1 MGLFSKLK
9 NVLFEEE
16 EVEIPVITKKT
27 EEEPKKMREQRY
39 NPPSFDTE
47 EIDVTPSKDSISRF
61 RNVKRDIEIDV
72 SSDDV
77 KTQEIPI
84 SLEKEQEETKSP
96 FLSFDEDEFERVNLK
111 IKENEEKQI
120 KQEKHEKHEKQ
131 EKEKQNLKKKEE
143 PRRVE
148 TLKKF
153 KPSPVISPVYGILDK
168 NYKKEDIV
176 EKGNDIV
183 TTFEEVSVETVRKKA
198 FGTLVDDIESS
209 LGEEKTIVKEE
220 KQDERSI
227 DEILTDSI
235 DEMISLDEE
244 IEIPI
249 MSGESSS
256 VEDLLEENVEEEKED
271 DDAKDI
277 EKSNLENEEPIL
289 DNDEIEL
296 PTFEDLNEENLDDRL
311 KMEDSSILE
320 KTDTIKMLD
329 NIENELDD
337 VKADKELLED
347 TTETDLFNLI
357 DSMYENREED
367 K

>member
-27 EEEPKKMREQRY
+27 EEEPKNLREQRY

-47 EIDVTPSKDSISRF
+47 EIDVVPPRDNISRF

-72 SSDDV
+72 SNDDV
-77 KTQEIPI
+77 KTQEIPL
-84 SLEKEQEETKSP
+84 SSEKEEENKSP
-96 FLSFDEDEFERVNLK
+96 FLSFDEDEFERVNAK
-111 IKENEEKQI
+111 IKENEEKEI
-120 KQEKHEKHEKQ
+120 KQEKHEKQ
-131 EKEKQNLKKKEE
+131 EKEKQNPKKKEE
-143 PRRVE
+143 PRRTE
-148 TLKKF
+148 APKRF

-168 NYKKEDIV
+168 NYKKEDII

-249 MSGESSS
+249 MSGESSN

-271 DDAKDI
+271 DDYQEI
-277 EKSNLENEEPIL
+277 EEPIL

-296 PTFEDLNEENLDDRL
+296 PSFEDLSEENSDNEQ
-311 KMEDSSILE
+311 KVEDSSILE

-329 NIENELDD
+329 DIEDELDD
-337 VKADKELLED
+337 VKANKELLED

>member
-27 EEEPKKMREQRY
+27 EEEPKNLREQRY

-47 EIDVTPSKDSISRF
+47 EIDVVPPRDNISRF

-72 SSDDV
+72 SNDDV
-77 KTQEIPI
+77 KTQEIPL
-84 SLEKEQEETKSP
+84 SSEKEEENKSP
-96 FLSFDEDEFERVNLK
+96 FLSFDEDEFERVNAK

-120 KQEKHEKHEKQ
+120 KQEKHEKQ
-131 EKEKQNLKKKEE
+131 EKEKQNPKKKEE
-143 PRRVE
+143 PRRTE
-148 TLKKF
+148 APKRF

-168 NYKKEDIV
+168 NYKKEDII

-249 MSGESSS
+249 MSGESSN

-271 DDAKDI
+271 DDYQEI
-277 EKSNLENEEPIL
+277 EEPIL

-296 PTFEDLNEENLDDRL
+296 PSFEDLSEENSDNEQ
-311 KMEDSSILE
+311 KVEDSSILE

-329 NIENELDD
+329 DIEDELDD
-337 VKADKELLED
+337 VKANKELLED

>member
-27 EEEPKKMREQRY
+27 EEEPKNLREQRY

-47 EIDVTPSKDSISRF
+47 EIDVSPSRDNISRF

-72 SSDDV
+72 SNDDV

-84 SLEKEQEETKSP
+84 SMEKEEEENKSP
-96 FLSFDEDEFERVNLK
+96 FLSFDEDEFERVNAK

-120 KQEKHEKHEKQ
+120 KQEKHEKQ
-131 EKEKQNLKKKEE
+131 EKEKQNPKRKEE
-143 PRRVE
+143 PRRTE
-148 TLKKF
+148 APKRF

-176 EKGNDIV
+176 AKNEVIP
-183 TTFEEVSVETVRKKA
+183 TFEEVSVETVRKKA

-209 LGEEKTIVKEE
+209 LGEENVVIKEE
-220 KQDERSI
+220 QQDDRSI

-249 MSGESSS
+249 MSSDNSS
-256 VEDLLEENVEEEKED
+256 VEDLLEESVEEEREEEKD
-271 DDAKDI
+271 DSQEI

-289 DNDEIEL
+289 ENNEIEL
-296 PTFEDLNEENLDDRL
+296 PTFEDLNEEDERE
-311 KMEDSSILE
+311 KKEDSLLE

-329 NIENELDD
+329 DIEDELDD
-337 VKADKELLED
+337 FKTNKELLED

>member
-27 EEEPKKMREQRY
+27 EEEPKNLREQRY

-47 EIDVTPSKDSISRF
+47 EIDVSPSRDNISRF

-72 SSDDV
+72 SNDDV
-77 KTQEIPI
+77 KTQEI
-84 SLEKEQEETKSP
+84 SLSSEKEEENKSP
-96 FLSFDEDEFERVNLK
+96 FLSFDEDEFERVNAK

-120 KQEKHEKHEKQ
+120 KQEKHEKQ
-131 EKEKQNLKKKEE
+131 EKEKQNPKRKEE
-143 PRRVE
+143 PRRTEVP
-148 TLKKF
+148 KRF

-168 NYKKEDIV
+168 NYKKEDII

-249 MSGESSS
+249 MSGESSN

-271 DDAKDI
+271 DDYQEI
-277 EKSNLENEEPIL
+277 EESNLENEEPIL

-296 PTFEDLNEENLDDRL
+296 PSFEDLNEENSDNEQ
-311 KMEDSSILE
+311 KVEDSSILE

-329 NIENELDD
+329 DIEDELDD
-337 VKADKELLED
+337 VKANKELLED